1 MNIETGFWL
10 FILPNYFLAT
20 IMYTLIGRY
29 LLSIFFKAD
38 SQLVIWRVFCQL
50 TDPVLGAVRT
60 LTPTVVPPGLVM
72 VLAIVW
78 VIMLRVFLFL
88 ALLKLGMAPRVDL

>member
-1 MNIETGFWL
+1 
-10 FILPNYFLAT
+10 
-20 IMYTLIGRY
+20 
-29 LLSIFFKAD
+29 
-38 SQLVIWRVFCQL
+38 L

-60 LTPTVVPPGLVM
+60 LTPAVVPPGLVM

-88 ALLKLGMAPRVDL
+88 ALLKMGMSPRVDL

>member
-1 MNIETGFWL
+1 MNDETGFWL
-10 FILPNYFLAT
+10 FILPNYVLAT

-50 TDPVLGAVRT
+50 TDPVLGAVLT
-60 LTPTVVPPGLVM
+60 LTPAVVPPGLVM

-88 ALLKLGMAPRVDL
+88 ALLKMGMSPRVDL

>member
-50 TDPVLGAVRT
+50 TNPVLGAVRA
-60 LTPTVVPPGLVM
+60 LTPAVVPPGLVM